1 MNIQNIVN
9 AANNLFP
16 GTECYL
22 NGETFN
28 DIVWLQGLP
37 LTESEIIIK
46 HLNFQKAIKLEE
58 SETLANSAHD
68 KVISE
73 YLGTY
78 DPTRMQVY
86 LRKYN
91 VCKKYK
97 EDVING
103 LNPTIPTL
111 IASEVSIATELPAD
125 QIIDLVIYMYE
136 GFWMVIDQYLGTI
149 EGIRRKNKLSI
160 ESSQTYEELNAIQ
173 MLDYPIFK
181 PS

>member
-1 MNIQNIVN
+1 MNIQDIVK
-9 AANNLFP
+9 AANDLFP

-37 LTESEIIIK
+37 LTESEIISK
-46 HLNFQKAIKLEE
+46 HLNFHKTIKLED
-58 SETLANSAHD
+58 SETLANESHD
-68 KVISE
+68 KIIKTF
-73 YLGTY
+73 LGTY

-97 EDVING
+97 EDVFNG

-111 IASEVSIATELPAD
+111 IASEVSIATELTAE

-136 GFWMVIDQYLGTI
+136 GFWTMIDQYLGTI
-149 EGIRRKNKLSI
+149 EGIRRKYKLSV
-160 ESSQTYEELNAIQ
+160 ELSTTYEELIAIP
-173 MLDYPIFK
+173 LPEYPQF
-181 PS
+181 